1 MSSDPATDLRR
12 LFAGSEGNA
21 PGTSRFPVR
30 TTAGEWMIPIIIGL
44 PYSMLASAEAAVQS
58 EEIDDIVRAA
68 LVAAGH
74 GTPDDIAGARSDRFV
89 TAEERREI
97 VGTTRL

>member
-1 MSSDPATDLRR
+1 
-12 LFAGSEGNA
+12 
-21 PGTSRFPVR
+21 
-30 TTAGEWMIPIIIGL
+30 MIPIIIDL

-58 EEIDDIVRAA
+58 EEIGDIVRAA

-74 GTPDDIAGARSDRFV
+74 GTPDDIAGARSDRFA